1 MYVTVSNFY
10 IKEAKFVYDAVKIQ
24 FLIAC
29 SCKLTEFY
37 NCFNLKM
44 LLFYRL
50 QGSFPRTDF
59 SFKVYFP
66 ASRQIEDSKIGDW
79 ILYNIY
85 VYLLYRKNG
94 FICVHVWVKMYFKNS
109 IVLFWWLYIQ
119 DRPKKAY
126 EPVFRNIGTFW

>member
-37 NCFNLKM
+37 KNM

-66 ASRQIEDSKIGDW
+66 ASRQIEDSKIGD
-79 ILYNIY
+79 
-85 VYLLYRKNG
+85 
-94 FICVHVWVKMYFKNS
+94 
-109 IVLFWWLYIQ
+109 
-119 DRPKKAY
+119 
-126 EPVFRNIGTFW
+126 